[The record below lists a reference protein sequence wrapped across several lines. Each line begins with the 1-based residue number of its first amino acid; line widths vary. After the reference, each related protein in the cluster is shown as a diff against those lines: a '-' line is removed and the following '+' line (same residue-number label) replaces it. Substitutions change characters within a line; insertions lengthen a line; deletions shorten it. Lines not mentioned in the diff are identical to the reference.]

1 MGLLNRMRG
10 SSLFGRKRSFRK
22 SQDGVTAIEFA
33 MVGPIF
39 FLMLG
44 VTLETGIMMF
54 TEYVLQTSVQEAA
67 RVVRTGQA
75 HEQKMSAAKFKE
87 AVCRLTGKM
96 VNCNSKVTVY
106 LDAKTSFDALASSTP
121 SYLTIG
127 PADDGTSPAGTYNC
141 GLPGQSVALIATYDW
156 NFYIPYFMNY
166 FGNKNGNKTRR
177 MAGFAMFQN
186 EPYPYDP
193 AKKCA

>member
-1 MGLLNRMRG
+1 MGLMMKMRRG
-10 SSLFGRKRSFRK
+10 SLFGRKRSFRK

-33 MVGPIF
+33 MVGPVF

-67 RVVRTGQA
+67 RIVRTGQA
-75 HEQKMSAAKFKE
+75 HEQKMSASKFKE
-87 AVCRLTGKM
+87 SVCRLMGKM
-96 VNCNSKVTVY
+96 VDCNGKVTVY
-106 LDAKTSFDALASSTP
+106 LDSKANFTGLSTSTP
-121 SYLTIG
+121 NYLSIG
-127 PADDGTSPAGTYNC
+127 PADDGTPSPTTFTC
-141 GLPGQSVALIATYDW
+141 GAPGQSVALIATYDW
-156 NFYIPYFMNY
+156 KFYIPYFMNY

-186 EPYPYDP
+186 EPYPLDP
-193 AKKCA
+193 AKTCI